1 MNLKHPLQ
9 IGKTTINKL
18 SFRDYTTAADYLSFD
33 KRGGVAQNIS
43 LIASISGTSEEL
55 IMQLRGPDYREA
67 SRIVDALIAADDA
80 AVASEASSEKKSPE
94 S

>member
-1 MNLKHPLQ
+1 MDLKHPLQ
-9 IGKTTINKL
+9 IGKTTISKL

-43 LIASISGTSEEL
+43 LIASLSGTAEEL

-80 AVASEASSEKKSPE
+80 AMAGEASSEKKSPE